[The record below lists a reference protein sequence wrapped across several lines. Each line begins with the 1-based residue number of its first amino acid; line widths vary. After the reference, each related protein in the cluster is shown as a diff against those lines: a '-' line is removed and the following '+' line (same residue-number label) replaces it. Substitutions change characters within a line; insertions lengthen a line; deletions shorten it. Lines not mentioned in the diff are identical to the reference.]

1 MRLVILGSGTSCG
14 VPQIGCDCVVCK
26 SEDPHDKRLR
36 SSVLV
41 ETDSMRVLIDCGPDF
56 RQQILTRPTFK
67 RIDAVLI
74 THSHYDHVGGLD
86 DLRPFSIFGD
96 IDIYSDALTAYGIK
110 RAIPYCFEEHKYPG
124 VPNITSKVIEPYKS
138 FVLGDMNITPI
149 RVMHGKLP
157 ILGYRI
163 NNFGYITDMKTIPD
177 TSLSYL
183 EGIETLV
190 VNALRHNTYKDHPTH
205 QTVEDAI
212 EFSKRIGAKRTILI
226 HLSHYVGLHEVE
238 NNNLPN
244 GVELAYDG
252 MDLQI

>member
-1 MRLVILGSGTSCG
+1 
-14 VPQIGCDCVVCK
+14 
-26 SEDPHDKRLR
+26 
-36 SSVLV
+36 
-41 ETDSMRVLIDCGPDF
+41 
-56 RQQILTRPTFK
+56 
-67 RIDAVLI
+67 
-74 THSHYDHVGGLD
+74 
-86 DLRPFSIFGD
+86 
-96 IDIYSDALTAYGIK
+96 
-110 RAIPYCFEEHKYPG
+110 
-124 VPNITSKVIEPYKS
+124 
-138 FVLGDMNITPI
+138 
-149 RVMHGKLP
+149 
-157 ILGYRI
+157 
-163 NNFGYITDMKTIPD
+163 MKTIPD